1 MYKNGKLLQ
10 LCKRDNANT
19 NISSKYTGIS
29 LVNNI
34 FYSSLGYSSGNI
46 DPRGRTISTEAND
59 FAKYNSALGYTIS
72 GTDIYNDV
80 AAVTIFEST
89 ATGNVNVSNYN
100 HIKAVLIGGGGGG
113 GGGCYSGSDNAGA
126 GGRGGNAGII
136 NYTSSLIDITD
147 SNSITINIGAGGNG
161 GDSVN
166 TNPYNGNNGGS
177 GGSTNIVKNNTIILT
192 ANGGTGGNKGFLLTG
207 NDYTTPLKG
216 TGNGVTYTS
225 IPSGVLTYFDLIYSS
240 YTGKGGDGG
249 NGTNRGR
256 GMAGYNTV
264 QNGSNGT
271 SGFAKVW
278 GFTI

>member
-29 LVNNI
+29 LVNNTSTEL
-34 FYSSLGYSSGNI
+34 YSSI
-46 DPRGRTISTEAND
+46 VGRTVSSEAND

-80 AAVTIFEST
+80 AAVTIFESI
-89 ATGNVNVSNYN
+89 ASGNVNVSNYN
-100 HIKAVLIGGGGGG
+100 HIKAVLVGGGGGG
-113 GGGCYSGSDNAGA
+113 GGGCYSGGDNAGA
-126 GGRGGNAGII
+126 GGIGGNAGII
-136 NYTSSLIDITD
+136 NSTSSLIDITD
-147 SNSITINIGAGGNG
+147 SNSITINIGAGGKG

-166 TNPYNGNNGGS
+166 TNPYNGNNGGT
-177 GGSTNIVKNNTIILT
+177 GGSTNIVKNNTNNTIILT
-192 ANGGTGGNKGFLLTG
+192 ANGGTGGIKGVLLTG

-216 TGNGVTYTS
+216 TGVQRNDTNK
-225 IPSGVLTYFDLIYSS
+225 PSGVHIY
-240 YTGKGGDGG
+240 YLNGPGRGGDGG

-256 GMAGYNTV
+256 GVGGYNTV
-264 QNGSNGT
+264 QNGSDGA
-271 SGFAKVW
+271 SGYAKVW